1 MQRVTLDRLPVTATT
16 RKTLEASPGVAGA
29 LVSDDPDV
37 GAISVTVFGPGLSLP
52 SLEEAR
58 KADPGAAWVWERGW
72 KPPKR
77 KPKPR
82 SDGLTRTAAA
92 LKLIDE
98 EDLRPYTAA
107 QQCGVDVAA
116 VYRALARREAKAKA
130 PKCPCCQRPLPAEAA
145 CAS

>member
-1 MQRVTLDRLPVTATT
+1 VYKRQGSV
-16 RKTLEASPGVAGA
+16 
-29 LVSDDPDV
+29 
-37 GAISVTVFGPGLSLP
+37 SVTVFGPGLSLP

-58 KADPGAAWVWERGW
+58 KAEPGAAWLWERDA
-72 KPPKR
+72 KPTKR

-82 SDGLTRTAAA
+82 ADGLSRTAAA

-98 EDLRPYTAA
+98 EDGITPYAAA

-130 PKCPCCQRPLPAEAA
+130 PKCQCCGRPLPAEAA